1 MLMKPIGYEPVTASA
16 TLTQIV
22 SYRDQQKAIDF
33 LCATFGFQPHNI
45 ATHPDGSIE
54 HALLTLGGGTIM
66 LVPSHDMGGRTF
78 VQPDTIG
85 GAETQA
91 CYFTVFDIEQ
101 HYERARHRGADI
113 VWPLQDM
120 GYGGVCY
127 AARDAEGHVWS
138 FGNYNPKGDGAS
150 VAHGSSE
157 SPMSYAPT
165 ATDENRWVGDATAE
179 TGAAGVNEGDGIVPS
194 APPPARSARRAFSF
208 GLASIAVAAL
218 CAVAFEAGP
227 WKSSGDTIQLA
238 DAMQAVARLQESV
251 AREQALKDAAA
262 SQVAVLEGKLKQVTQ
277 AKSEA
282 ERSASVMASGLRLHI
297 ESLEGSLASAE
308 RANKDV
314 HAELASERA
323 AKEAALVAQKVL
335 MAQLETATR
344 AQEQAEAVVAEMR
357 DQLHRLET
365 ALAESEASSK
375 AVATELAALRQ
386 AKVAAQNEV
395 DGMRQLLSSEQQAK
409 EEAGRKFDLAIA
421 DLRLQL
427 EAEQK
432 ARGLAETSA
441 VQLRSKLETAEQAK
455 TAAAREI
462 AKIETKAGAKVR
474 RAKAGKP
481 KKIAS
486 ESKPKA
492 ASNSGAAAKNAKFSD
507 ASTSKTKK
515 KDLEVWEYASPVWQ
529 DSSGSP

>member
-1 MLMKPIGYEPVTASA
+1 MLMKPIGYEPITAKA

-22 SYRDQQKAIDF
+22 SYRDQQRAVDF
-33 LCATFGFQPHNI
+33 LCTTFGFQPHKI

-54 HALLTLGGGTIM
+54 HVLLTLGGGTIM
-66 LVPSHDMGGRTF
+66 LVPAQDMGGRTF

-101 HYERARHRGADI
+101 HYERAQRCGAEI

-138 FGNYNPKGDGAS
+138 FGTYDPKDSTQIIAD
-150 VAHGSSE
+150 V
-157 SPMSYAPT
+157 P
-165 ATDENRWVGDATAE
+165 
-179 TGAAGVNEGDGIVPS
+179 PS
-194 APPPARSARRAFSF
+194 ANEDTLADPAPADDVETEQRVVVAPSSMPRSPTRSARRMVAF
-208 GLASIAVAAL
+208 GAASIAVAAL
-218 CAVAFEAGP
+218 CAVAFDSGI
-227 WKSSGDTIQLA
+227 WKSNTDTIQLA
-238 DAMQAVARLQESV
+238 DAVQAVTRLQESV
-251 AREQALKDAAA
+251 AREQALKDAAMA
-262 SQVAVLEGKLKQVTQ
+262 QVVVLEGKLKQVTQ

-282 ERSASVMASGLRLHI
+282 ERSASVMAAGLSQHI
-297 ESLEGSLASAE
+297 ASLEGSLASAE
-308 RANKDV
+308 RTNTDV
-314 HAELASERA
+314 RAELASERA
-323 AKEAALVAQKVL
+323 AKEAALKTQQQLV
-335 MAQLETATR
+335 AQLEAATA

-357 DQLHRLET
+357 GRLQRLET

-375 AVATELAALRQ
+375 AVAIELDALRQ

-395 DGMRQLLSSEQQAK
+395 DGLRQLLSSEQQAK
-409 EEAGRKFDLAIA
+409 EEAGRKFDQAIA
-421 DLRLQL
+421 DLRAQL

-432 ARGLAETSA
+432 ARGLAEASA
-441 VQLRSKLETAEQAK
+441 TELRGKLEAAERTNA
-455 TAAAREI
+455 AAAREV
-462 AKIETKAGAKVR
+462 AKIETKAGVKVR

-481 KKIAS
+481 KKIVS
-486 ESKPKA
+486 EGKVKPV
-492 ASNSGAAAKNAKFSD
+492 SSSGAAAKNAKLSD
-507 ASTSKTKK
+507 ASTSKVKK